1 MALGIVKESGL
12 ITSYIGADADR
23 HELPYIA
30 NLGAKFH
37 NLTYG
42 TVYTYFNG
50 TWYLSDN
57 PLSENSPATTYTKL
71 TAPVVTV
78 GSDGVVS
85 WEAVSNATDYTMIVY
100 TNGVGGTAAKKTSEQ
115 VTLTEGQSVEVRA
128 NGATV
133 YLTSD
138 YCNKIDYVV
147 PTISYVSRLGT
158 APDAVENTTGTIPEL
173 ALALLADTGGFE
185 QEGWYLEPTCKTKAT
200 TATVHLNAQHITLY
214 ANWQPIT
221 YTVTYELDGG
231 TNAATN
237 TTTYLT
243 TKVYELEPA
252 TKDGGTFLGWYD
264 AASKGNLVTRLEP
277 GTTKNI
283 TLYAYWSLATYT
295 ITYVLNGSTNHKD
308 NPATYNADT
317 ATITLGDSSK
327 LGYTFNDWYDNAE
340 FTGDP
345 VTQIAKGSYGNVTL
359 YAKLTIK
366 EYTIVYEDGAGTVDA
381 EAVLTFDV
389 DDLPFTL
396 ATATQEGYE
405 FGGWYSEIGLE
416 NLVPS
421 ITVDNLEDLDTA
433 GTITL
438 YAKYNKIYTLAYDFG
453 TLTEVTNPNE
463 TISFT
468 VEDLPIALLAPSKE
482 NYVFDAWYEEDTYTT
497 PITSLTVE
505 NYAALIVTDTV
516 TLYGKLTYSV
526 AVALSELDSN
536 TTTDL
541 GDVAEVL
548 TLTTTFPAT
557 INAVLDDVYYLDY
570 KLDFSAIMAGITEGS
585 VSISAITYG
594 GVSLTLDTTAG
605 DILTNQAMYLSE
617 YVTDFAR
624 ASVVDSENTAPA
636 LVVTILNESGST
648 LTGDVVMEVV
658 VSNDDFV
665 TETILAIDTE
675 QVSIIDVV

>member
-30 NLGAKFH
+30 NLGAKFY
-37 NLTYG
+37 NLTHG

-57 PLSENSPATTYTKL
+57 PLAASSPAATYTKL
-71 TAPVVTV
+71 AAPTVVV
-78 GSDGVVS
+78 SGAGVVS
-85 WEAVSNATDYTMIVY
+85 WEAVENATDYTMIVY
-100 TNGVGGTAAKKTSEQ
+100 TDGIAAAAAKKTSGE
-115 VTLTEGQSVEVRA
+115 VTLTEGQSVEVRS

-138 YCNKIDYVV
+138 YCTKIDYII

-158 APDAVENTTGTIPEL
+158 APDVVANTTGTIPGS
-173 ALALLADTGGFE
+173 ALTLLADADGFE

-200 TATVHLNAQHITLY
+200 TATTHLNAQHITLY

-252 TKDGGTFLGWYD
+252 TKDGCTFLGWYD
-264 AASKGNLVTRLEP
+264 AASGGYLVTRLEP
-277 GTTKNI
+277 GITENI

-295 ITYVLNGSTNHKD
+295 ITYVLNGSTNHVD
-308 NPATYNADT
+308 NPKTYNVET
-317 ATITLGDSSK
+317 ATITLGNSSR
-327 LGYTFNDWYDNAE
+327 LGYTFGGWYDNADFE
-340 FTGDP
+340 GSA
-345 VTQIAKGSYGNVTL
+345 VTQITKGSSGNVTL
-359 YAKLTIK
+359 YAKLTAI
-366 EYTIVYEDGAGTVDA
+366 E
-381 EAVLTFDV
+381 
-389 DDLPFTL
+389 
-396 ATATQEGYE
+396 
-405 FGGWYSEIGLE
+405 
-416 NLVPS
+416 
-421 ITVDNLEDLDTA
+421 
-433 GTITL
+433 
-438 YAKYNKIYTLAYDFG
+438 YTLAYDFG
-453 TLTEVTNPNE
+453 TVTGVTNPNE
-463 TISFT
+463 AVTFT
-468 VEDLPIALLAPSKE
+468 VEDLPIALSAPSKE
-482 NYVFDAWYEEDTYTT
+482 NYVFGGWFGENTYENA
-497 PITSLTVE
+497 ITSLTAE
-505 NYAALIVTDTV
+505 NYAALLAVDTI

-526 AVALSELDSN
+526 AVALSELDDS

-557 INAVLDDVYYLDY
+557 INAVLDDVYFLDY
-570 KLDFSAIMAGITEGS
+570 KLDFSGMLAGITEGS

-594 GVSLTLDTTAG
+594 GVNLTLDTPAG
-605 DILTNQAMYLSE
+605 DILTNQSMYLSE
-617 YVTDFAR
+617 YVTDFTR
-624 ASVVDSENTAPA
+624 DSIVDSQNTAPA

-665 TETILAIDTE
+665 TETQIAIDTE